1 MRSLGFAR
9 MVLVVVMTLSAF
21 GIGSRV
27 SGQLTR
33 EAAIVESA
41 TDALYE
47 IISIKERGI
56 PLALLKDAQ
65 GVAIFPGVIKAGFI
79 IGGRHGNGVI
89 MARKVDGT
97 WSHPVFLTMTGGSVG
112 WQAGAQATDVVLLF
126 KSRKSVYDFI
136 QRPKITLGL
145 DAAIA
150 AGPLGRQAEASTDL
164 KFKAE
169 ILSYSRSR
177 GLFAG
182 ASIEG
187 AGLRPNARY
196 DANFYGRLFVS
207 VGEILNG
214 VDFDGEPLLAPP
226 SGDRLERYLAMV
238 TGAPL
243 PGQPVVPAPGVEPQ
257 PSNGQAGR
265 GMPWRRSG
273 G

>member
-1 MRSLGFAR
+1 MRSLAIPRIALGLILVATGLGSSAR
-9 MVLVVVMTLSAF
+9 
-21 GIGSRV
+21 
-27 SGQLTR
+27 GQLTR

-41 TDALYE
+41 TDVLYE
-47 IISIKERGI
+47 IVSIKEKGI
-56 PLALLKDAQ
+56 PIALLRDAQ

-89 MARKVDGT
+89 MARKADGT
-97 WSHPVFLTMTGGSVG
+97 WSHPVFLTMTGGSIG

-187 AGLRPNARY
+187 AGLKPNARHDAVYY
-196 DANFYGRLFVS
+196 DRLFIS

-214 VDFDGEPLLAPP
+214 IDFDGNPLVAPA
-226 SGDRLERYLAMV
+226 SAVRLEDYVSTL

-243 PGQPVVPAPGVEPQ
+243 PGRRPAPSGPEASAPPQ
-257 PSNGQAGR
+257 RQ
-265 GMPWRRSG
+265 GMPWRRAG

>member
-1 MRSLGFAR
+1 MS
-9 MVLVVVMTLSAF
+9 VLFGSFGLSTTAAA
-21 GIGSRV
+21 
-27 SGQLTR
+27 QLTR

-41 TDALYE
+41 TDVLYE
-47 IISIKERGI
+47 IVSIKERGI
-56 PLALLKDAQ
+56 PINLLRDAQ
-65 GVAIFPGVIKAGFI
+65 GVAVFPGVIKAGFI
-79 IGGRHGNGVI
+79 VGGRHGNGVI
-89 MARKVDGT
+89 MARKPDGT

-112 WQAGAQATDVVLLF
+112 WQAGAQATDIVLLF

-136 QRPKITLGL
+136 QRSKITLGV

-187 AGLRPNARY
+187 AGLKPNVAHN
-196 DANFYGRLFVS
+196 AVFYNRLFVS

-214 VDFDGEPLLAPP
+214 MDLDGEPIIAPP
-226 SGDRLERYLAMV
+226 SGVRLEHYLSML

-243 PGQPVVPAPGVEPQ
+243 PGARAEPPPAPERPATDD
-257 PSNGQAGR
+257 QAR
-265 GMPWRRSG
+265 RSSPWRRAMQ
-273 G
+273 